1 MKSLQILS
9 FAALFTILLSFTSCL
24 NDVNFICDEAD
35 GSIETQIIEL
45 ADFEGIDLNIN
56 ADVYLSEGAT
66 QEISVSGRTD
76 AIAKLERDIDNGIWE
91 IEFDECVRNHEIEI
105 HITMPKLTSVAISG
119 SGDVIGE
126 TAFNSTDEN
135 IDFKISGSGYLSL
148 EMNADKIYTKISGSG
163 DVRLSGSATEHELK
177 ISGSGSLNAFSL
189 IATDQIAAISGSGS
203 AEVFVDGGI
212 LDAKISGS
220 GKVYYKGDPSSFSAD
235 ISGSG
240 KVIDAN

>member
-1 MKSLQILS
+1 MKSRQILS
-9 FAALFTILLSFTSCL
+9 FAALFTALFSFSSC
-24 NDVNFICDEAD
+24 VNNIDFICDNAD

-45 ADFEGIDLNIN
+45 ADFEGIDLNIA

-66 QEISVSGRTD
+66 QEVRISGKTD
-76 AIAKLERDIDNGIWE
+76 AIAKLEREVDNGIWE

-105 HITMPKLTSVAISG
+105 HITMPKLTSVSISG

-126 TAFNSTDEN
+126 TAFNATDEN
-135 IDFKISGSGYLSL
+135 IDFNISGSGYLSL
-148 EMNADKIYTKISGSG
+148 EMNANKIYTKISGSG
-163 DVRLSGSATEHELK
+163 DARLSGSATEHELK
-177 ISGSGSLNAFSL
+177 ISGSGSLNGFAL
-189 IATDQIAAISGSGS
+189 MATDQIATISGSGS

-220 GKVYYKGDPSSFSAD
+220 GKVYYKGNPSSFSAD
-235 ISGSG
+235 VSGSG